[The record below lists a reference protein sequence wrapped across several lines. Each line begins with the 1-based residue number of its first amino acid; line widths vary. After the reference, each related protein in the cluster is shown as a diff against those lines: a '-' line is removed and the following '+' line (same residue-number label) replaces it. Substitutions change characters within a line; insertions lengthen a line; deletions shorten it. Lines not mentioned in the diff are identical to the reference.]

1 MEEIKDILDSIK
13 QHTTAEADANAINR
27 TIGRGRVKVGG
38 AAERTIWVANF
49 DYQSS
54 NRYYTTNDGR
64 VEGVSSG
71 KVHTYQVG
79 GELVISKNIAPGR
92 LIMEHYSG
100 TYPYTAPAGQMEMKI
115 YNAAYY
121 TQQQGRN
128 VVRDLSVGISGQPR
142 LLHFQ
147 NLDAAI
153 SSYLKLIRER
163 EEAEQLIEK
172 RKRELE
178 QKKKIEEEAKIAAQ
192 KSRDEEERRKRE
204 EALRIAEE
212 ARRKTEEDIERH
224 KEENK
229 IREQQAKEYEETY
242 NFIRMQASLRLNP
255 RLDPSQNDVK
265 FSHVFDGITEVI
277 EGGPG
282 TGKSTTLIQRMKLL
296 IDEGDLNDYA
306 LNNPDVKLT
315 KGKIEIA
322 TARNGWAFFSPTD
335 LLCKYLKED
344 MAYEGLTQYEDKTHV
359 WKDYLRKAL
368 IRDDYKIAGAKCRFV
383 FTKKNGEDGLFIG
396 DQIQVAK
403 DFQQYYINALK
414 KRLLKVAAIDY
425 SKYSWKFLGKMIS
438 DTCKEAEKAEDLGAI
453 CRILFKLNGIKDVVF
468 PTGIPSA
475 KDVVSTY
482 EAKVDDI
489 ANRYLVAWKKDKDFV
504 ESLMD
509 CEESILDTDE
519 TTVAVVDVDE
529 EDTIDKT
536 DDIAIELQKDIKR
549 LIRRIASSKDDDS
562 LVIEPIYEE
571 LYDLLKDKI
580 KREDLKGISEIAI
593 FNKEVYP
600 CISNVEVFLLNVDFV
615 CNTYLA
621 FRKDC
626 FERRDANWNLDILER
641 MVNISSK
648 NYIHH
653 DECSLLIGTI
663 NTILIR
669 IARMSEDRFEAFNGR
684 FATAYKKNRKAVI
697 GIDEATDY
705 SLIDYYAMCSLRH
718 HAVSCFTLSG
728 DMMQSMNEY
737 GIKDWKSLQNPL
749 LFEKIDVKQ
758 LKVSYRQGPKLI
770 KLAHYLYHKA
780 TGRRAPYTCFLKDE
794 KNTPDPLWYESN
806 DLEEK
811 AEWMAKRVL
820 EVQAAYKKVPSIA
833 IFVNNTKEAQDLYD
847 SLKNQ
852 EILENAGIDVINC
865 TANDELYAPDSIRIF
880 LLDRVKG
887 MEFEVVFFYNIDE
900 VTKTTLIDQYLYV
913 GLSRATFYMAVASN
927 EIEDEKLL
935 ELSSRFSKRTKWKP
949 RKRLL
954 EDSLGGPVTEDETS
968 QTNDDA
974 LEYSDSSNMVNDNGI
989 SEVNTLSAG
998 DIDKMWH
1005 AFDKKATSYKYFWFL
1020 SIVQLYM
1027 EQLQTSISFRD
1038 ITIRMMSNA
1047 WQYVYKEK
1055 GVFGKLDQIPKY
1067 VGEIK
1072 EFYRLS
1078 ESLHKS
1084 RIEDRIKYYYEK
1096 DHLNRLL
1103 APLLNNVPYRFLS
1116 PWIPFTSN
1124 EDVIAKSNAKD
1135 SKCPYSINDDSIVIN
1150 PIWNDYLMEHHSEI
1164 VQFIENELRKYLKIN

>member
-1 MEEIKDILDSIK
+1 MEDIKDILDSIK
-13 QHTTAEADANAINR
+13 QHTTAEEDANAINR
-27 TIGRGRVKVGG
+27 TIGRGRVKVGKTL
-38 AAERTIWVANF
+38 EKTIWVANVG
-49 DYQSS
+49 YQSS
-54 NRYYTTNDGR
+54 NRYYTTDDGR
-64 VEGVSSG
+64 VESVSSG
-71 KVHTYQVG
+71 NVHTYQSR
-79 GELVISKNIAPGR
+79 GELVISKNVAPGR

-100 TYPYTAPAGQMEMKI
+100 TYPYTAPAGQMEMEI

-128 VVRDLSVGISGQPR
+128 NVSDLSVGISGQPR
-142 LLHFQ
+142 LLRFQ
-147 NLDAAI
+147 SLDAAI
-153 SSYLKLIRER
+153 SSYLKIIRER
-163 EEAEQLIEK
+163 AEAEDIIEK
-172 RKRELE
+172 RRKELE

-192 KSRDEEERRKRE
+192 KAHDEEERRMRE
-204 EALRIAEE
+204 EALRLAEE
-212 ARRKTEEDIERH
+212 ERRKTEEEIEKH

-296 IDEGDLNDYA
+296 IDEEDLKDYA
-306 LNNPDVKLT
+306 LNNPDIKLT
-315 KGKIEIA
+315 NKKIEIA

-359 WKDYLRKAL
+359 WKDYLRKTL
-368 IRDDYKIAGAKCRFV
+368 IRDDYKIAGAQCRFV

-403 DFQQYYINALK
+403 DFQQYYINTLK
-414 KRLLKVAAIDY
+414 KRLLKVAALDY
-425 SKYSWKFLGKMIS
+425 SKYSWKILGKMIS
-438 DTCKEAEKAEDLGAI
+438 DICKEAQKADDLGAI
-453 CRILFKLNGIKDVVF
+453 CRILFKLNGIKDVVL

-475 KDVVSTY
+475 KDMASTY
-482 EAKVDDI
+482 ETKVEDI
-489 ANRYLVAWKKDKDFV
+489 TNRYLVAWKKDSDFI

-509 CEESILDTDE
+509 CEENILDTDE

-536 DDIAIELQKDIKR
+536 DDISIELQKDIKR
-549 LIRRIASSKDDDS
+549 LIRRIASSKDDKS

-580 KREDLKGISEIAI
+580 KREDLKEISEIA
-593 FNKEVYP
+593 FFTKEVYP
-600 CISNVEVFLLNVDFV
+600 CISNVEVFLLNVDFI

-621 FRKDC
+621 FRREC
-626 FERRDANWNLDILER
+626 FDKKDANWNLDILEK
-641 MVNISSK
+641 MVSISSK

-684 FATAYKKNRKAVI
+684 FASAYKKNRKAVI

-705 SLIDYYAMCSLRH
+705 SLIDYYAMYSLRH
-718 HAVSCFTLSG
+718 HAVSSFTLSG
-728 DMMQSMNEY
+728 DMMQSMNEF

-749 LFEKIDVKQ
+749 LFDKIDVKQ
-758 LKVSYRQGPKLI
+758 LRVSYRQGPKLI

-780 TGRRAPYTCFLKDE
+780 TGKRAPYSCFLKEE

-806 DLEEK
+806 DLDEK

-820 EVQAAYKKVPSIA
+820 EVQTAYKKVPSIA

-900 VTKTTLIDQYLYV
+900 VTKAKLIDQYLYV

-927 EIEDEKLL
+927 EIEDEQLL
-935 ELSSRFSKRTKWKP
+935 ELSGRFSKRTKWKP

-954 EDSLGGPVTEDETS
+954 DDSLGEHVKEDETPQRNYEVQELPTS
-968 QTNDDA
+968 SGMVDD
-974 LEYSDSSNMVNDNGI
+974 
-989 SEVNTLSAG
+989 SEVTEMKSLSAS

-1005 AFDKKATSYKYFWFL
+1005 VFDKKATSYKYFWFL
-1020 SIVQLYM
+1020 AIIELYV
-1027 EQLQTSISFRD
+1027 EKSQTTILFND
-1038 ITIRMMSNA
+1038 IITRMISNA
-1047 WQYVYKEK
+1047 WRYVCKEK
-1055 GVFGKLDQIPKY
+1055 GVFAQIDQIPNY
-1067 VGEIK
+1067 VNEIK
-1072 EFYRLS
+1072 ERYL
-1078 ESLHKS
+1078 LDKS
-1084 RIEDRIKYYYEK
+1084 SSKSKIEGQILYYYER
-1096 DHLNRLL
+1096 DHLNRILG
-1103 APLLNNVPYRFLS
+1103 PLLNNVPYRFLS

-1124 EDVIAKSNAKD
+1124 EDVVAKSNEKD
-1135 SKCPYSINDDSIVIN
+1135 SDSPYSIHDDYIVIN
-1150 PIWNDYLMEHHSEI
+1150 PIWREYLKEHYNEI
-1164 VQFIENELRKYLKIN
+1164 IQFIEKGLRQYLKIN